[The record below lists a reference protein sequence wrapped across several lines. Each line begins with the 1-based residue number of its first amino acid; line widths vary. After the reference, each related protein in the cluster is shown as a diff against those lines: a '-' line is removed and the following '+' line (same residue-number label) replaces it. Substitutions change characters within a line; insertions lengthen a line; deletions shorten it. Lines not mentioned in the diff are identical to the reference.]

1 MSKQSKIN
9 KTSSNQN
16 TNSQNEEA
24 TKENSLEGSF
34 TIHTPYWPLAKEHQ
48 EQKTSETDT
57 ANLYDL
63 LKLKWNGPFP
73 PDPVEFTK
81 WFSLAVHKGDT
92 QAQINLGV
100 MHDTG
105 RGVPQDDVEAEK

>member
-34 TIHTPYWPLAKEHQ
+34 YMHTPYEPLAKEHQ

-57 ANLYDL
+57 ANLSDL
-63 LKLKWNGPFP
+63 LKLVLQQAHQQ
-73 PDPVEFTK
+73 DYVESMK
-81 WFSLAVHKGDT
+81 WFRLAADQGDADAQTSLGDMYR
-92 QAQINLGV
+92 NGE
-100 MHDTG
+100 
-105 RGVPQDDVEAEK
+105 GVPQDDVEAEK